1 MLLSI
6 EELEK
11 LSNCEGVGR
20 NVLEKRIRILVDHI
34 KKERFES
41 EMDKASLRGLYDAA
55 VSRIKALQKLKTL

>member
-20 NVLEKRIRILVDHI
+20 DVLEKRIRILVDHI

-41 EMDKASLRGLYDAA
+41 EMDVDCTMLRYRE
-55 VSRIKALQKLKTL
+55 SKHCRS